1 MGKFKI
7 EVHDRLQEWI
17 AEEKGYFKDEGLD
30 YEFVMHKRDA
40 ALAPL
45 LAAEAREITRGAT
58 EFLVEGQGSNVSCA
72 CQWAVDIAASSGH
85 GKLWPN
91 AYMVTP
97 GAVFV
102 RPESHV
108 RKVEDLA
115 NVEVAVGHRS
125 GSHFSALERLEPL
138 LGRERIKL
146 TFKGRRDMRLADL
159 VEGKV
164 EAANIIGFQVYLAEQ
179 CGMRKILDTSFIVGF
194 LVASETPAEDLEKYF
209 RALRRAQEDVDI
221 DPTPYKH
228 YYLNHLKE
236 PLKSMADVR
245 AFGPGERIIFE
256 PYTPAMFERAVE
268 WMNSWNLGAEIGAAA
283 GYERAAFEAR

>member
-1 MGKFKI
+1 MEKFKI

-45 LAAEAREITRGAT
+45 LAAEAGEITRGAT
-58 EFLVEGQGSNVSCA
+58 EFLVEGQGSSVSCA

-102 RPESHV
+102 RPESPV

-115 NVEVAVGHRS
+115 SVEIAVGHRS

-159 VEGKV
+159 LEAKV
-164 EAANIIGFQVYLAEQ
+164 AAANIIGFQVYLAEQ
-179 CGMRKILDTSFIVGF
+179 RGMRKIVDTSFIVGF
-194 LVASETPAEDLEKYF
+194 LVASDTPAEDLEKYF
-209 RALRRAQEDVDI
+209 RALRRAQEDIDI

-228 YYLNHLKE
+228 YYINHLKE
-236 PLKSMADVR
+236 PLRSLADVR
-245 AFGPGERIIFE
+245 AFGPGERIVFE
-256 PYTPAMFERAVE
+256 PYTRAMYERAVS
-268 WMNSWNLGAEIGAAA
+268 WMNSWNLGAEIVAAA
-283 GYERAAFEAR
+283 EYERAAFGME